1 MGLRDELRDPWVYIL
16 GGLTGGI
23 AWAVGVPVVVA
34 AGIGAAVAGVRAAVG
49 AARRLHGRG

>member
-34 AGIGAAVAGVRAAVG
+34 AGIGAAVAG
-49 AARRLHGRG
+49 LHGRG